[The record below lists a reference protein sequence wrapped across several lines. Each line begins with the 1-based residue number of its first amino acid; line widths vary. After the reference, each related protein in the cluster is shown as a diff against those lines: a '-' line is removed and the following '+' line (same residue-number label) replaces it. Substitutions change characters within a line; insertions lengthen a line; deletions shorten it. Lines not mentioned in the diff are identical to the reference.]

1 MAVLV
6 ILMAGAAL
14 AAPQTFAGIAPHV
27 ALLLGIVMFGMGTT
41 LRAADFRRNL
51 QRMAQHFG
59 IPGGELSFRQGT
71 ELESHFY
78 LTAVEFVPRLF
89 FVFTARI
96 FPIKN
101 NNFCKPSQKR

>member
-59 IPGGELSFRQGT
+59 IPCCELSFRQGT
-71 ELESHFY
+71 ELESNYH

-89 FVFTARI
+89 FCLPRGF
-96 FPIKN
+96 F
-101 NNFCKPSQKR
+101 Q

>member
-1 MAVLV
+1 MKVLERIGDFVSKYMAVLV

-41 LRAADFRRNL
+41 VRAADFRRNL

-59 IPGGELSFRQGT
+59 IPGGELSFRQGGNGAGERVKT
-71 ELESHFY
+71 E
-78 LTAVEFVPRLF
+78 P
-89 FVFTARI
+89 ARTG
-96 FPIKN
+96 
-101 NNFCKPSQKR
+101 